1 MKQLATELPTWGGRR
16 EGAGRKPKG
25 RVALVSHDARPD
37 LDGRTPVH
45 LVMRVRDDVRSLRA
59 RATFLAI
66 LAAFAAA
73 RERSGLRLIHY
84 SVLGN
89 HLHLIVEAA
98 NRDALTHAIQGL
110 AIRLA
115 RAINRAQERKGRV
128 FADHYFEHPLRTPAE
143 VRHAIRYV
151 EQNQRLH
158 EQRAGRPAP
167 AGVDGCSSAATD
179 APVSAPRT
187 WLLRAGWR
195 RARGTARWDERV
207 PP

>member
-1 MKQLATELPTWGGRR
+1 MELPTWGGRR
-16 EGAGRKPKG
+16 KGAGRKPKG
-25 RVALVSHDARPD
+25 RVALVSHDARPE

-45 LVMRVRDDVRSLRA
+45 VVMRVRDDVRSLRA

-89 HLHLIVEAA
+89 QLHLIVEADD
-98 NRDALTHAIQGL
+98 RDALSRRIQGL

-115 RAINRAQERKGRV
+115 RAINRAQHRKGRV
-128 FADHYFEHPLRTPAE
+128 FVDHYFEHVVRTPAE

-158 EQRAGRPAP
+158 ELPSRP
-167 AGVDGCSSAATD
+167 GN
-179 APVSAPRT
+179 
-187 WLLRAGWR
+187 
-195 RARGTARWDERV
+195 GTVA
-207 PP
+207 

>member
-1 MKQLATELPTWGGRR
+1 MKQLAMDLPTWGGRR
-16 EGAGRKPKG
+16 KGAGRKPKG
-25 RVALVSHDARPD
+25 RVALVSHDARPE

-45 LVMRVRDDVRSLRA
+45 VVMRVCEDVRSLRA

-66 LAAFAAA
+66 LAAFAAGG
-73 RERSGLRLIHY
+73 ERFGLRLTHY

-98 NRDALTHAIQGL
+98 DREALSRGIQGL

-115 RAINRAQERKGRV
+115 RAINRAQDRKGRV
-128 FADHYFEHPLRTPAE
+128 FADHYFGHPLRTPAE
-143 VRHAIRYV
+143 VRNAICYV

-158 EQRAGRPAP
+158 ELRAGRSAP
-167 AGVDGCSSAATD
+167 PGVDPCSSAAKD
-179 APVSAPRT
+179 APVRPPRI
-187 WLLRAGWR
+187 WLLRIGWR
-195 RARGTARWDERV
+195 RARGGARWDKRV